1 LSVAKKLLLFLFI
14 ISCTSSSDV
23 LIQETESNSETT
35 TTQTIVKQSLTAE
48 EILIDIFNAYK
59 TFSDDPVGA
68 VDVIWNYAH
77 EDNKEITG
85 PKERFAMML
94 ASEPYDSIIDLK
106 DYSYETIFES
116 EENIHYEIKV
126 LAQNNNYFVITWVF
140 QKTICDEKPCW
151 RTIGV
156 SQPEYFDSGI

>member
-1 LSVAKKLLLFLFI
+1 MAKKLFLFLLI
-14 ISCTSSSDV
+14 ISCATTTDV
-23 LIQETESNSETT
+23 LPIETKSISDTT
-35 TTQTIVKQSLTAE
+35 TTQTIVKQSLTSE

-59 TFSDDPVGA
+59 TFSDDPIKA
-68 VDVIWNYAH
+68 VDIIWDYAH

-140 QKTICDEKPCW
+140 QKTLCDEKPCW

>member
-1 LSVAKKLLLFLFI
+1 MVKKLFLFLLI
-14 ISCTSSSDV
+14 ISCSTTSEV
-23 LIQETESNSETT
+23 IKIETESNSETI
-35 TTQTIVKQSLTAE
+35 TTQTVVKQSLTSE

-59 TFSDDPVGA
+59 TFSDDPVKA
-68 VDVIWNYAH
+68 VDIIWDYAH

-94 ASEPYDSIIDLK
+94 ASEPFDSIIDLK

-140 QKTICDEKPCW
+140 QKTLCDEKPCW

>member
-1 LSVAKKLLLFLFI
+1 VAKKLLLFLFI

-23 LIQETESNSETT
+23 LIQETQSNNETT
-35 TTQTIVKQSLTAE
+35 TTETIVKQSLTSE
-48 EILIDIFNAYK
+48 EILVDIFNAYK
-59 TFSDDPVGA
+59 TFSDDPVKA
-68 VDVIWNYAH
+68 VDIIWDYAH

-140 QKTICDEKPCW
+140 QKTLCEKKPCW

>member
-1 LSVAKKLLLFLFI
+1 MVKKLFLFLLI
-14 ISCTSSSDV
+14 ISCSTTTEV
-23 LIQETESNSETT
+23 IQIETESNIDTN
-35 TTQTIVKQSLTAE
+35 TTQTIVKQSLTSE
-48 EILIDIFNAYK
+48 EILIDIFNIYK
-59 TFSDDPVGA
+59 TFSDDPVKA
-68 VDVIWNYAH
+68 VDIIWGYAH

-116 EENIHYEIKV
+116 EENVHYEIKV
-126 LAQNNNYFVITWVF
+126 LAQNNSYFVITWVF
-140 QKTICDEKPCW
+140 QKTLCDEKPCW

>member
-1 LSVAKKLLLFLFI
+1 MAKKLFLFLLI
-14 ISCTSSSDV
+14 ISCTTTTDV
-23 LIQETESNSETT
+23 LPIETESISDTT
-35 TTQTIVKQSLTAE
+35 TTQTIVKQSLTSE

-59 TFSDDPVGA
+59 TFSDDPIKA
-68 VDVIWNYAH
+68 VDTIWDYAH
-77 EDNKEITG
+77 EDNKEVTG

-140 QKTICDEKPCW
+140 QKTLCNEKPCW

>member
-1 LSVAKKLLLFLFI
+1 MVKKLFLFLII
-14 ISCTSSSDV
+14 ISCSKTTEV
-23 LIQETESNSETT
+23 IQIETESNIDTN
-35 TTQTIVKQSLTAE
+35 TTQTIVKQSSTSE
-48 EILIDIFNAYK
+48 EILIDIFNIYK
-59 TFSDDPVGA
+59 TFSDDPVKA
-68 VDVIWNYAH
+68 VDIIWGYAH

-106 DYSYETIFES
+106 NYSYETIFES
-116 EENIHYEIKV
+116 EENVHYEIKV
-126 LAQNNNYFVITWVF
+126 LAQNNSYFVITWVF
-140 QKTICDEKPCW
+140 QKTLCDEKPCW

>member
-1 LSVAKKLLLFLFI
+1 MAKRLFLFLLI
-14 ISCTSSSDV
+14 ISCTTTTDV
-23 LIQETESNSETT
+23 LPIETESISDTT
-35 TTQTIVKQSLTAE
+35 TTQTIVKQSLTSE

-59 TFSDDPVGA
+59 SFSDDPIKA
-68 VDVIWNYAH
+68 VDIIWDYAH
-77 EDNKEITG
+77 EDNKEMTG

-140 QKTICDEKPCW
+140 QKTLCDEKPCW

>member
-1 LSVAKKLLLFLFI
+1 MAKKLLLFLFI

-140 QKTICDEKPCW
+140 QKTLCDEKPCW

>member
-1 LSVAKKLLLFLFI
+1 MAKKLLLFLFI

-23 LIQETESNSETT
+23 LIQETQSNTETT
-35 TTQTIVKQSLTAE
+35 TTQTIVKQSLTSE
-48 EILIDIFNAYK
+48 EILVDIFNAYK
-59 TFSDDPVGA
+59 TFSDDPVKA

-140 QKTICDEKPCW
+140 QKTLCDEKPCW

>member
-1 LSVAKKLLLFLFI
+1 MAKKLFLFLLI
-14 ISCTSSSDV
+14 ISCTTTTDV
-23 LIQETESNSETT
+23 LPIETESISDTT
-35 TTQTIVKQSLTAE
+35 TTQTIVKQSLTSE

-59 TFSDDPVGA
+59 TFSDDPIKA
-68 VDVIWNYAH
+68 VDIIWDYAH

-106 DYSYETIFES
+106 DYSYETIFET

-140 QKTICDEKPCW
+140 QKTLCDEKSCW

>member
-1 LSVAKKLLLFLFI
+1 MVKKLFLFLLI
-14 ISCTSSSDV
+14 ISCSTASEV
-23 LIQETESNSETT
+23 IQIETESNSETT
-35 TTQTIVKQSLTAE
+35 TTQASVKQSLTSE

-59 TFSDDPVGA
+59 TFSDDPVKA
-68 VDVIWNYAH
+68 VDIIWDYAH

-140 QKTICDEKPCW
+140 QKTLCDEKPCW

>member
-1 LSVAKKLLLFLFI
+1 MVKKLFLFLLI
-14 ISCTSSSDV
+14 ISCSTTTEV
-23 LIQETESNSETT
+23 IQIETESNIDTN
-35 TTQTIVKQSLTAE
+35 TTQTIVKQSLTSE

-59 TFSDDPVGA
+59 TFSDDPVKA
-68 VDVIWNYAH
+68 VDIIWNYAH

-85 PKERFAMML
+85 PKDRFAMML

-140 QKTICDEKPCW
+140 QKTLCDEKPCW

>member
-1 LSVAKKLLLFLFI
+1 VVKKLFLFLFI

-35 TTQTIVKQSLTAE
+35 TTQTIVKQSLTSE

-94 ASEPYDSIIDLK
+94 ASEPYNSIIDLK

-140 QKTICDEKPCW
+140 QKTLCDEKPCW

-156 SQPEYFDSGI
+156 SQSEYFDSGI

>member
-1 LSVAKKLLLFLFI
+1 VAKKLFLFLLI
-14 ISCTSSSDV
+14 ISCTTTNNLS
-23 LIQETESNSETT
+23 IETETISETT
-35 TTQTIVKQSLTAE
+35 TTQTIVKQSLTSE
-48 EILIDIFNAYK
+48 EILVDIFNAYK
-59 TFSDDPVGA
+59 TFSDDPVKA
-68 VDVIWNYAH
+68 VDIIWDYAH

-140 QKTICDEKPCW
+140 QKTLCDEKPCW

>member
-1 LSVAKKLLLFLFI
+1 MVKKLFLFLII
-14 ISCTSSSDV
+14 ISCSTASEV
-23 LIQETESNSETT
+23 IQIETESNSETT
-35 TTQTIVKQSLTAE
+35 TTQASVKQSLTSE

-59 TFSDDPVGA
+59 TFSDDPVKA
-68 VDVIWNYAH
+68 VDIIWDYAH

-140 QKTICDEKPCW
+140 QKTLCDEKPCW

>member
-1 LSVAKKLLLFLFI
+1 MAKKLLLFLFI

-23 LIQETESNSETT
+23 LIQETQSNTDTT
-35 TTQTIVKQSLTAE
+35 TTQTIVKQSLTSE
-48 EILIDIFNAYK
+48 EILVDIFNAYK
-59 TFSDDPVGA
+59 TFSDDPVKA
-68 VDVIWNYAH
+68 VDIIWDYAH
-77 EDNKEITG
+77 EDNKEMTG

-140 QKTICDEKPCW
+140 QKTLCEEKPCW

>member
-1 LSVAKKLLLFLFI
+1 MSVAKKLLLFLFI

-23 LIQETESNSETT
+23 LIQETQSNTETT
-35 TTQTIVKQSLTAE
+35 TTQTIVKQSLTSE
-48 EILIDIFNAYK
+48 EILVDIFNAYK
-59 TFSDDPVGA
+59 TFSDDPIKA
-68 VDVIWNYAH
+68 VDVIWDYAH

-140 QKTICDEKPCW
+140 QKTLCDEKPCW

>member
-1 LSVAKKLLLFLFI
+1 MAKKLFLFLLI
-14 ISCTSSSDV
+14 ISCTTTTDV
-23 LIQETESNSETT
+23 LPIETESISDTT
-35 TTQTIVKQSLTAE
+35 TTQTIVKQSLTSE

-59 TFSDDPVGA
+59 SFSDDPIKA
-68 VDVIWNYAH
+68 VDIIWDYAH
-77 EDNKEITG
+77 EDNKEMTG

-140 QKTICDEKPCW
+140 QKTLCDEKPCW

>member
-1 LSVAKKLLLFLFI
+1 VAKKLFLFLLI
-14 ISCTSSSDV
+14 ISCTTTTDV
-23 LIQETESNSETT
+23 LPIETESISDTT
-35 TTQTIVKQSLTAE
+35 TTQTIVKQSLTSE

-59 TFSDDPVGA
+59 TFSDDPIKA
-68 VDVIWNYAH
+68 VDTIWDYAH
-77 EDNKEITG
+77 EDNKEVTG

-116 EENIHYEIKV
+116 EENIHYEVKV
-126 LAQNNNYFVITWVF
+126 LAENNNYFIITWVF
-140 QKTICDEKPCW
+140 QKTLCNEKPCW

>member
-1 LSVAKKLLLFLFI
+1 MVKKLFLFLLI
-14 ISCTSSSDV
+14 ISCSTTTEV
-23 LIQETESNSETT
+23 IQIETESNIDTN
-35 TTQTIVKQSLTAE
+35 TTQTFVKQSSTSE
-48 EILIDIFNAYK
+48 EILIDIFNIYK
-59 TFSDDPVGA
+59 TFSDDPVKA
-68 VDVIWNYAH
+68 VDIIWGYAH

-106 DYSYETIFES
+106 NYSYETIFES
-116 EENIHYEIKV
+116 EENVHYEIKV
-126 LAQNNNYFVITWVF
+126 LAQNNSYFVITWVF
-140 QKTICDEKPCW
+140 QKTLCDEKPCW

>member
-1 LSVAKKLLLFLFI
+1 VVKKLFLFLII
-14 ISCTSSSDV
+14 ISCSKTTEV
-23 LIQETESNSETT
+23 IQIETESNIDTN
-35 TTQTIVKQSLTAE
+35 TTQTIVKQSSTSE
-48 EILIDIFNAYK
+48 EILIDIFNIYK
-59 TFSDDPVGA
+59 TFSDDPVKA
-68 VDVIWNYAH
+68 VDIIWGYAH

-85 PKERFAMML
+85 PKERFATML

-116 EENIHYEIKV
+116 EENVHYEIKV
-126 LAQNNNYFVITWVF
+126 LAQNNSYFVITWVF
-140 QKTICDEKPCW
+140 QKTLCDEKPCW

>member
-1 LSVAKKLLLFLFI
+1 MVKKLFLFLLI
-14 ISCTSSSDV
+14 ISCSTTTEV
-23 LIQETESNSETT
+23 IQIETESNIDTN
-35 TTQTIVKQSLTAE
+35 TTQTIVKQSLSSE

-59 TFSDDPVGA
+59 TFSDDPVKA
-68 VDVIWNYAH
+68 VDIIWGYAH

-116 EENIHYEIKV
+116 EENVHYEIKV
-126 LAQNNNYFVITWVF
+126 LAQNNSYFVITWVF
-140 QKTICDEKPCW
+140 QKTLCDEKPCW

>member
-1 LSVAKKLLLFLFI
+1 MAKKLLLFLFI

-23 LIQETESNSETT
+23 LIQETQSNTETT
-35 TTQTIVKQSLTAE
+35 TTQTIVKQSLTSE
-48 EILIDIFNAYK
+48 EILVDIFNAYK
-59 TFSDDPVGA
+59 TFSDDPIKA
-68 VDVIWNYAH
+68 VDVIWDYAH

-140 QKTICDEKPCW
+140 QKTLCEEKPCW

>member
-1 LSVAKKLLLFLFI
+1 MVKKLFLFLLI
-14 ISCTSSSDV
+14 ISCSTTSEV
-23 LIQETESNSETT
+23 IQIETESNSETT
-35 TTQTIVKQSLTAE
+35 TTQASVKQSLTSE
-48 EILIDIFNAYK
+48 ETLIDIFNAYK
-59 TFSDDPVGA
+59 TFSDDPVKA
-68 VDVIWNYAH
+68 VDIIWDYAH

-140 QKTICDEKPCW
+140 QKTLCDEKPCW

>member
-1 LSVAKKLLLFLFI
+1 VVKKLFLFLFI

-35 TTQTIVKQSLTAE
+35 TTQTIVKQSLTSE
-48 EILIDIFNAYK
+48 EILIDIFNTYE

-94 ASEPYDSIIDLK
+94 ASEPYNSIIDLK

-140 QKTICDEKPCW
+140 QKTLCDEKPCW

>member
-1 LSVAKKLLLFLFI
+1 MVKKLFLFLLI
-14 ISCTSSSDV
+14 ISCSTTSEV
-23 LIQETESNSETT
+23 IQIETESNSETI
-35 TTQTIVKQSLTAE
+35 TTQTVVKQSLTSE

-59 TFSDDPVGA
+59 TFSDDPEKA
-68 VDVIWNYAH
+68 VDIIWDYAH

-140 QKTICDEKPCW
+140 QKTLCDEKPCW

>member
-1 LSVAKKLLLFLFI
+1 MVKKLFLFLII
-14 ISCTSSSDV
+14 ISCSTTSEV
-23 LIQETESNSETT
+23 IQIETESNSETT
-35 TTQTIVKQSLTAE
+35 TTQASVKQSLTSE

-59 TFSDDPVGA
+59 TFSDDPVKA
-68 VDVIWNYAH
+68 VDIIWDYAH

-140 QKTICDEKPCW
+140 QKTLCDEKPCW

>member
-1 LSVAKKLLLFLFI
+1 VAKKLLLFLFI

-23 LIQETESNSETT
+23 LIQETQSNNETT
-35 TTQTIVKQSLTAE
+35 TTQTIVKQSLTSE

-59 TFSDDPVGA
+59 SFSDDPIKA
-68 VDVIWNYAH
+68 VDIIWDYAH
-77 EDNKEITG
+77 EDNKEMTG

-140 QKTICDEKPCW
+140 QKTMCDEKPCW

>member
-1 LSVAKKLLLFLFI
+1 MVKKLFLFLLI
-14 ISCTSSSDV
+14 ISCSTTTEV
-23 LIQETESNSETT
+23 IQIETESNIDTN
-35 TTQTIVKQSLTAE
+35 TTQAIVKQSLTSE

-59 TFSDDPVGA
+59 TFSDDPVKA
-68 VDVIWNYAH
+68 VDIIWDYAH

-140 QKTICDEKPCW
+140 QKTLCDEKPCW

>member
-1 LSVAKKLLLFLFI
+1 MVKKLFLFLLI
-14 ISCTSSSDV
+14 ISCSTTTEV
-23 LIQETESNSETT
+23 IQIETESNIDTN
-35 TTQTIVKQSLTAE
+35 TTQTIVKQSSTSE
-48 EILIDIFNAYK
+48 EILIDIFNIYK
-59 TFSDDPVGA
+59 TFSDDPVKA
-68 VDVIWNYAH
+68 VDIIWGYAH

-106 DYSYETIFES
+106 NYSYETIFES
-116 EENIHYEIKV
+116 EENVHYEIKV
-126 LAQNNNYFVITWVF
+126 LAQNNSYFVITWVF
-140 QKTICDEKPCW
+140 QKTLCDEKPCW

>member
-1 LSVAKKLLLFLFI
+1 MVKKLFLFLLI
-14 ISCTSSSDV
+14 ISCTTTNNLS
-23 LIQETESNSETT
+23 IETETISETT
-35 TTQTIVKQSLTAE
+35 TTQTIVKQSLTSE
-48 EILIDIFNAYK
+48 EILVDIFNAYK
-59 TFSDDPVGA
+59 TFSDDPVKA
-68 VDVIWNYAH
+68 VDTIWDYAH

-140 QKTICDEKPCW
+140 QKTLCEEKPCW

>member
-1 LSVAKKLLLFLFI
+1 MVKKLFLFLLI
-14 ISCTSSSDV
+14 ISCSTTTEV
-23 LIQETESNSETT
+23 IQIETESNIDTN
-35 TTQTIVKQSLTAE
+35 TTQTIVKQSLTSE

-59 TFSDDPVGA
+59 TFSDDPVKA
-68 VDVIWNYAH
+68 VDIIWDYAH

-140 QKTICDEKPCW
+140 QKTLCDEKPCW